1 MSFQDIFTD
10 SFVES
15 TTTLS
20 GLQIVATIAL
30 SFLIGLFIFQ
40 IYKKTYQ
47 GIVYSKSFNT
57 ALVLMTMIT
66 SLVIM
71 AVTSNIVLSLGMVGA
86 LSIVRFRTAV
96 KDPLDVVFV
105 FWAVAA
111 GLVIGANFYTLGIFG
126 SIVIGVILY
135 VFNLFNSSEKPY
147 LLVIKFSSISDEKY
161 ILNLTKRY
169 SKKYVLRSKIVEKNS
184 IELNIDIRFKE
195 DEVKYVNELN
205 NLESVES
212 AVLVSNNEF
221 SV

>member
-1 MSFQDIFTD
+1 MSFQDIFKD
-10 SFVES
+10 SFIES
-15 TTTLS
+15 TISLS
-20 GLQIVATIAL
+20 GVQIIVTIL
-30 SFLIGLFIFQ
+30 ISFLIGLFIFQ

-66 SLVIM
+66 CLVIM

-96 KDPLDVVFV
+96 KDPMDIVFV

-111 GLVIGANFYTLGIFG
+111 GLIVGANFYTLGIFG
-126 SIVIGVILY
+126 SLIIGVILY
-135 VFNLFNSSEKPY
+135 IFNLFKSSEKPY
-147 LLVIKFSSISDEKY
+147 LLVIKFSDINDEKF
-161 ILNLTKRY
+161 IFDLTKQY
-169 SKKYVLRSKIVEKNS
+169 TKKYVLRSKIIEQNK
-184 IELNIDIRFKE
+184 IELNIDLRFKM

-205 NLESVES
+205 NLSSVSS

-221 SV
+221 SI